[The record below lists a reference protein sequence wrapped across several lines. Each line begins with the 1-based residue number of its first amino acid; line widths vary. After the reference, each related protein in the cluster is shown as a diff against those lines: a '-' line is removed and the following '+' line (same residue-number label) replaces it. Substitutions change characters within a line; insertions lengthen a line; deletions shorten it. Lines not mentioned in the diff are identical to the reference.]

1 MNELFAIAGSTW
13 RNVLRLKVVY
23 FLVFCVWVLVAC
35 ALNYDVLSLGLEKE
49 LLIDASLMLN
59 TVTAVLIVLGWAGGK
74 WLTPWMSVFSLLAYI
89 PLIWSIVRRYY
100 GRGVE
105 PDDLYQLGCLG
116 FIKAI
121 KGFDFAFG
129 TQFST
134 YAVPKIAGEIRRFL
148 RDDGAIKVSRS
159 MREQAATI
167 FAAREK
173 LKNTLGR
180 EPALS
185 ELSEETGFNA
195 EEIAQCELAVAAP
208 DSLQRE
214 TGDGL
219 TLEGMLGGESPEDG
233 LIERIALREAIDEL
247 PEREKMT
254 ILLRFFKGLTQEQ
267 AARLLGVSQVQVSRL
282 ERRAL
287 EKLRASLSD
296 GL

>member
-1 MNELFAIAGSTW
+1 M
-13 RNVLRLKVVY
+13 
-23 FLVFCVWVLVAC
+23 
-35 ALNYDVLSLGLEKE
+35 
-49 LLIDASLMLN
+49 
-59 TVTAVLIVLGWAGGK
+59 
-74 WLTPWMSVFSLLAYI
+74 
-89 PLIWSIVRRYY
+89 
-100 GRGVE
+100 
-105 PDDLYQLGCLG
+105 
-116 FIKAI
+116 
-121 KGFDFAFG
+121 
-129 TQFST
+129 
-134 YAVPKIAGEIRRFL
+134 PKIAGEIRRFL

-159 MREQAATI
+159 MREQSATI

-233 LIERIALREAIDEL
+233 LIERIALREAIDGL